1 MTMAT
6 MLECID
12 ELGRI
17 KSRARLLE
25 YTLVHTDE
33 ETRQGV
39 YAEAVAQQSQDV
51 VADLEALSN
60 ALLAAIKGA

>member
-1 MTMAT
+1 MAT
-6 MLECID
+6 LLECVD

-25 YTLVHTDE
+25 YALVHADD
-33 ETRQGV
+33 ETREGV

-51 VADLEALSN
+51 VTDLEALSK
-60 ALLAAIKGA
+60 ALSAAIKGE